1 VARIRE
7 AGRRLVPGESP
18 TALRELRERFFAA
31 LADDFNTPTAL
42 AAMWEWIREANRS
55 PGTLGDSDL
64 REMLGVLALANLL
77 EDAGGAPAEVVAL
90 ADERLR
96 ARAESDF
103 ERADELRA
111 QIAAAGWSV
120 RDSSDG
126 FDLTPLQ

>member
-1 VARIRE
+1 
-7 AGRRLVPGESP
+7 
-18 TALRELRERFFAA
+18 
-31 LADDFNTPTAL
+31 
-42 AAMWEWIREANRS
+42 MWEWIREANRS